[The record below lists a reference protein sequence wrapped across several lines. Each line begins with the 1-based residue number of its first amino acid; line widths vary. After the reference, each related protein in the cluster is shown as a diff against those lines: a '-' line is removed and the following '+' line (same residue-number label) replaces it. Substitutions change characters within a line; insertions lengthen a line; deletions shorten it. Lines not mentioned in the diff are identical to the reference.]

1 MPEMENWNHK
11 RMKKTVGFFFFIL
24 LFSAGLKSQKTF
36 TVSDCIRY
44 AFEHNQLLN
53 AASKDT
59 SIAAIGVQRVK
70 GSYLPRV
77 NIASALQYYFNNR
90 NFIIEGGN
98 PLAPPS
104 LPPGKPLSVE
114 VGYTHAWYPSLNVT
128 QLIFSPSYRNS
139 YNIAVQS
146 QQLQSQQ
153 LVSFKIELISGIYKA
168 FSTYKLLEIQ
178 AHFLEE
184 NIARIDSLAELTRIK
199 YESGAGVKIEVNRV
213 LVTANRMKGE
223 LANVRKGHIEAL
235 LALQFQMNYLE
246 QDSIILVGD
255 LTVPQIAGKADTVM
269 RQLLQGNPSLRI
281 ESKVLQTQIALA
293 DESIKLEQARAKPF
307 VGADGSIGYTPGAN
321 QIGDLFQAE
330 RWQPFSYV
338 GINIGIPIFNG
349 MDVKRAVDQK
359 KLQASQS
366 RNYLDQFTTQFE
378 QEKKSTYIQIKNAFE
393 RYQFADANLKL
404 ANTNIDLLHEA
415 FVNGVADNQDLILGE
430 NDLYENQARYFNEL
444 LDLML
449 NEIEGQR
456 VVGLF
461 NIQAGL

>member
-1 MPEMENWNHK
+1 VKSCNPDMV
-11 RMKKTVGFFFFIL
+11 KKVLWIVHVFLLGAVGL
-24 LFSAGLKSQKTF
+24 NAQKKF
-36 TVSDCIRY
+36 TVADCIQY
-44 AFEHNQLLN
+44 ACEHNQLLN

-59 SIAAIGVQRVK
+59 SIAAIGLKRVK

-77 NIASALQYYFNNR
+77 NLASALQYYFNNR
-90 NFIIEGGN
+90 NIIIEGGT

-104 LPPGKPLSVE
+104 LPPGKALSVDI
-114 VGYTHAWYPSLNVT
+114 GYTHAWYPSLNID
-128 QLIFSPSYRNS
+128 QLIFSPAYRNN
-139 YNIAVQS
+139 YNIALQN

-153 LVSFKIELISGIYKA
+153 LASFRIDLIAGIYKA

-178 AHFLEE
+178 ARFLEQ
-184 NIARIDSLAELTRIK
+184 NIARIDTLTELTRTK
-199 YESGAGVKIEVNRV
+199 FESGAGVQIEVNRV
-213 LVTANRMKGE
+213 EVTGNRMKGE
-223 LANVRKGHIEAL
+223 LANVRKGHMEAL

-246 QDSIILVGD
+246 QDSMILVGD
-255 LTVPQIAGKADTVM
+255 VTIPQVVNKADSIM
-269 RQLLQGNPSLRI
+269 FQLLQSNPSLRI

-293 DESIKLEQARAKPF
+293 DESVKLEKARAMPS

-321 QIGDLFQAE
+321 QIGTLFQAE
-330 RWQPFSYV
+330 RWEPFSYV

-349 MDVKRAVDQK
+349 LDVKRAVDQK

-378 QEKKSTYIQIKNAFE
+378 NEKKSTYVQVKNAYE
-393 RYQFADANLKL
+393 RYRYADANLKL

-415 FVNGVADNQDLILGE
+415 FINGVADNQDLILGE

-456 VVGLF
+456 VVGSF
-461 NIQAGL
+461 NKQAGL